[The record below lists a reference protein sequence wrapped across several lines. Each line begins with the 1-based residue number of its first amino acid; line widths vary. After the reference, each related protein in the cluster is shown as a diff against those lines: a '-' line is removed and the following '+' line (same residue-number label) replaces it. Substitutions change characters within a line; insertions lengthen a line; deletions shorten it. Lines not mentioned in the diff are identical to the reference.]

1 MQGDNAA
8 LVTPLSKWR
17 KPDMLKQRIM
27 TALIL
32 LPIVVSAILYLPN
45 PAFALLWAAA
55 LNLAA
60 WEWSALARLSSLV
73 ARLIWLL
80 VINVVLISLW
90 LNIDVNT
97 TTDTVMLLAA
107 GFWGLVVV
115 SLLFDITRRMT
126 ELSTTMYRIV
136 SVAIGVFII
145 IPAWLALVLLHQ
157 SEPSSVLLV
166 FCLVWSADTGAY
178 FTGRRF
184 GKRKLAPSIS
194 PGKSWEGVIGGL
206 LLSLLFVY
214 VWSVMTDIPQ
224 AEQLAFIVIAMIAV
238 MVSIYGDLLESV
250 FKRVSGIKD
259 SGQLLPGHG
268 GIMDRL
274 DSITA
279 AGPVFM
285 AGYLIKE
292 LLL

>member
-1 MQGDNAA
+1 
-8 LVTPLSKWR
+8 
-17 KPDMLKQRIM
+17 MLKQRIM

-32 LPIVVSAILYLPN
+32 LPIVVLAILYLPN

-60 WEWSALARLSSLV
+60 WEWSALARLNSLV
-73 ARLIWLL
+73 SRVIWLCIIDVAL
-80 VINVVLISLW
+80 LALWFNINVSAV
-90 LNIDVNT
+90 
-97 TTDTVMLLAA
+97 TDTVMLLAA
-107 GFWGLVVV
+107 GFWGFVIV

-126 ELSTTMYRIV
+126 DLSATAYRTV
-136 SVAIGVFII
+136 SVATGVFII
-145 IPAWLALVLLHQ
+145 VPAWLALVLLHL
-157 SEPSSVLLV
+157 SEPSNVLLV
-166 FCLVWSADTGAY
+166 FCLVWAADTGAY
-178 FTGRRF
+178 FAGRRF

-206 LLSLLFVY
+206 LLSLVLVY
-214 VWSVMTDIPQ
+214 VWSVMAAMPQ
-224 AEQLAFIVIAMIAV
+224 AEQLSFIIIAMIAV

-279 AGPVFM
+279 AGPIFM

>member
-1 MQGDNAA
+1 
-8 LVTPLSKWR
+8 
-17 KPDMLKQRIM
+17 MLKQRIM

-32 LPIVVSAILYLPN
+32 LPIVVLAILYLPN

-60 WEWSALARLSSLV
+60 WEWSALARLNSLV
-73 ARLIWLL
+73 SRVIWLCIIDVAL
-80 VINVVLISLW
+80 LALWFNINVSAV
-90 LNIDVNT
+90 
-97 TTDTVMLLAA
+97 TDTVMLFAA
-107 GFWGLVVV
+107 GFWGFVIV

-126 ELSTTMYRIV
+126 DLSATAYRTV
-136 SVAIGVFII
+136 SVATGVFII
-145 IPAWLALVLLHQ
+145 VPAWLALVLLHQ

-166 FCLVWSADTGAY
+166 FCLVWAADTGAY
-178 FTGRRF
+178 FAGRRF

-194 PGKSWEGVIGGL
+194 PGKTWEGVIGGL
-206 LLSLLFVY
+206 LLSLLLVY
-214 VWSVMTDIPQ
+214 IWSVMAGMPQ
-224 AEQLAFIVIAMIAV
+224 AEQLSFIIIAMIAV

-279 AGPVFM
+279 AGPIFM

>member
-1 MQGDNAA
+1 
-8 LVTPLSKWR
+8 
-17 KPDMLKQRIM
+17 MLKQRIM

-45 PAFALLWAAA
+45 PAFALLWAVA

-73 ARLIWLL
+73 SRIIWLF
-80 VINVVLISLW
+80 VINVVLIALW
-90 LNIDVNT
+90 FNINVSAI
-97 TTDTVMLLAA
+97 TDTVMLLAA
-107 GFWGLVVV
+107 GFWGVVMV
-115 SLLFDITRRMT
+115 SLLFDITRRMAD
-126 ELSTTMYRIV
+126 LSATAYRTV
-136 SVAIGVFII
+136 SVATGVFII
-145 IPAWLALVLLHQ
+145 VPTWLALVLLHQ
-157 SEPSSVLLV
+157 SEPSRVLLV

-178 FTGRRF
+178 FAGRRF

-206 LLSLLFVY
+206 LVSLLLVY
-214 VWSVMTDIPQ
+214 VWSLTADMPQ
-224 AEQLAFIVIAMIAV
+224 AEQVAFIIISMIAV

-279 AGPVFM
+279 AGPIFM

>member
-1 MQGDNAA
+1 
-8 LVTPLSKWR
+8 
-17 KPDMLKQRIM
+17 MLKQRIM

-32 LPIVVSAILYLPN
+32 LPIVVLAILYLPN

-60 WEWSALARLSSLV
+60 WEWSALARLNSLGSRV
-73 ARLIWLL
+73 IWLCIIDVAL
-80 VINVVLISLW
+80 LALWFNINVSAV
-90 LNIDVNT
+90 
-97 TTDTVMLLAA
+97 TDTVMLLAA
-107 GFWGLVVV
+107 GFWGFVIV

-126 ELSTTMYRIV
+126 DLSATAYRTV
-136 SVAIGVFII
+136 SVATGVFII
-145 IPAWLALVLLHQ
+145 VPAWLALVLLHQ

-166 FCLVWSADTGAY
+166 FCLVWAADTGAY
-178 FTGRRF
+178 FAGRRF

-206 LLSLLFVY
+206 LFSLLFVY
-214 VWSVMTDIPQ
+214 VWSVMAGMPQ
-224 AEQLAFIVIAMIAV
+224 AEQLSFIIIAMIAV

-279 AGPVFM
+279 AGPIFM

>member
-1 MQGDNAA
+1 MPGDNGVLDA
-8 LVTPLSKWR
+8 PLSKWR
-17 KPDMLKQRIM
+17 KLDMLKQRIM
-27 TALIL
+27 TALLL
-32 LPIVVSAILYLPN
+32 LPLVILAILYLPN
-45 PAFALLWAAA
+45 PAFALLWAAV

-60 WEWSALARLSSLV
+60 WEWGALARLSSPV
-73 ARLIWLL
+73 SRFSWLL
-80 VINVVLISLW
+80 VINVVLVGLW
-90 LNIDVNT
+90 LNIEANAI
-97 TTDTVMLLAA
+97 TDAVMLLAA

-126 ELSTTMYRIV
+126 DLSATAYRIV
-136 SVAIGVFII
+136 SVATGMFII
-145 IPAWLALVLLHQ
+145 IPTWLALVLLHQ
-157 SEPSSVLLV
+157 AEPSRVLLV

-178 FTGRRF
+178 FAGRRF

-206 LLSLLFVY
+206 FLSLLFVY
-214 VWSVMTDIPQ
+214 AWSVMAAMPQ
-224 AEQLAFIVIAMIAV
+224 AEQVAFIIIAMIAV
-238 MVSIYGDLLESV
+238 MVSVYGDLLESV

-259 SGQLLPGHG
+259 SGQILPGHG